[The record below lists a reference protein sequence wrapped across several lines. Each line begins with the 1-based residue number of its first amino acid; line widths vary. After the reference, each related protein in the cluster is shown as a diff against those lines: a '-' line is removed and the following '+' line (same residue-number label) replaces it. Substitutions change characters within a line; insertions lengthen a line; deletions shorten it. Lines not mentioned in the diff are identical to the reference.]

1 MTTNTPNLSLVLYD
15 DSTDLT
21 ATFLMWRLQ
30 ISGPAV
36 TSNFQLVDAWAGKY
50 GLPTA
55 PASGLINVLGIG
67 NGGTGFSN
75 KPLFDT
81 GLPAYIN
88 GTTGVAGVATVSA
101 RRDHE
106 HALPSGTGLDANT
119 TNHGLL
125 ITAVAPAAG
134 LINVLG
140 IGNGE
145 TIWSNK
151 PLFDTTNP
159 AKIGTAAPGSQLIGA
174 RRDHVHDIDNASSTG
189 IGAVELAI
197 ASEVDA
203 SVDTARAITPDA
215 LAGSNFGER
224 CVQIS
229 LNGGLAA
236 LTTGDL
242 AKLVIPSAMTGMN
255 LVEVGANVGLN
266 GVTGSSSSGI
276 VAFTIKKGAVGTTG
290 STSMLSVN
298 LTVDAGEY
306 DSSTAATGA
315 VINSD
320 GTQTVGGGDVV
331 YVGTTGAGTGVIY
344 SNISLVF
351 RQP

>member
-67 NGGTGFSN
+67 SGETGFSN
-75 KPLFDT
+75 KPLFGT
-81 GLPAYIN
+81 GLPAPI
-88 GTTGVAGVATVSA
+88 GTANAGALVIGA
-101 RRDHE
+101 REDHV
-106 HALPSGTGLDANT
+106 HAIPATGLDAST
-119 TNHGLL
+119 TSHGFA
-125 ITAVAPAAG
+125 IMASAPAAT
-134 LINVLG
+134 LLNVMG

-145 TIWSNK
+145 TAWSNK
-151 PLFDTTNP
+151 PLFDSTNP
-159 AKIGTAAPGSQLIGA
+159 AKIIGA

-315 VINSD
+315 VINSN